1 MSCLCLYVE
10 DVTFFC
16 ELMQKCRVW
25 IHENLLGKGSGFQ
38 NVPFAN
44 ILCFLNWVALT
55 WVICNVPVERD
66 CMKQEKYTPVTV
78 WSFVSTLHLT
88 LTLKTTMYKDHLY
101 QQSVGSWTYDTA
113 IILERRSLPPFTGFH
128 CHYWRFFHQKKK
140 KNLGNFNQYKYSA
153 KAFLKPK
160 RSGTNNALL
169 FLPPTQPALLA
180 VPAGLVWYLMSHKSV
195 WLMLFQTVA

>member
-78 WSFVSTLHLT
+78 WSFVSTLYLHWHSRPPCT
-88 LTLKTTMYKDHLY
+88 KTTCISSLWVAELMTQLLFWSAGVFHHL
-101 QQSVGSWTYDTA
+101 QVSTA
-113 IILERRSLPPFTGFH
+113 ITEDSST
-128 CHYWRFFHQKKK
+128 KKK
-140 KNLGNFNQYKYSA
+140 KKKILETLINTNILQKLSWNRKEVGLIMLSYSCPLPNVLCWQSLLDLYDIWWATSQY
-153 KAFLKPK
+153 
-160 RSGTNNALL
+160 G
-169 FLPPTQPALLA
+169 
-180 VPAGLVWYLMSHKSV
+180 
-195 WLMLFQTVA
+195 